1 MGWVWKKSVITLYG
15 LVLHCSSDSRVVSYG
30 CLGTLK
36 PEIFREIYLPQY
48 KSHGAKFHQNP
59 RFCVGNHF
67 HDLENVSVKNTAKSN
82 HLHRQKV
89 IFEFHNLAYLLKRHL
104 YIYIV
109 FSQSVPTESKYG
121 FHFQFLCKMR
131 TISSLLESRLMIAQS
146 GFET

>member
-1 MGWVWKKSVITLYG
+1 MITLYG

-67 HDLENVSVKNTAKSN
+67 HDLENVSVKEKQIAVHALLLDPSVCKPCVNDTGAEVAEQQLLQQLPFCLTTAGHKTNCSWREDN
-82 HLHRQKV
+82 IRT
-89 IFEFHNLAYLLKRHL
+89 
-104 YIYIV
+104 
-109 FSQSVPTESKYG
+109 SVRSLSLFIG
-121 FHFQFLCKMR
+121 
-131 TISSLLESRLMIAQS
+131 ISEQ
-146 GFET
+146 